1 MKIVSSVLENI
12 EGIQI
17 YYIIGLIIFI
27 SFFITV
33 IIRTYFLTSNKE
45 VEDIKNAIFDN
56 DDSDNNLINTEKLN

>member
-17 YYIIGLIIFI
+17 FYNIGVLIFF
-27 SFFITV
+27 SFFVTV

-45 VEDIKNAIFDN
+45 AEDIKNSIFDN
-56 DDSDNNLINTEKLN
+56 DEVNLSDSKNLKL